1 MQIRFSIHPLLL
13 DSRELKPPLT
23 MGDAFEKQKL
33 IFPKLKHAHQMKCTV
48 HSVHMLDLLF

>member
-1 MQIRFSIHPLLL
+1 MQIGFSIHPLLL

-33 IFPKLKHAHQMKCTV
+33 VFPKLKHAHHMKCTV